1 MAVLNPLQEV
11 ARLESRRKIDLW
23 KFYPAL
29 VTLLLLFAGF
39 FGYWAGVSVE
49 SRSQEKSRLILS
61 ERDQK
66 ILAIITKK
74 NPQATIKDFLGFP
87 AKLTEGAQG
96 LGLDFRYVMALID
109 KESEWN
115 PKAVS
120 PAGAIGLMQVMPE
133 TAALTVRKMG
143 WQGYEPPS
151 PAKASPKYASLGS
164 LGDPEWNIRIGM
176 QFLKWQID
184 EFGLGPEHL
193 RAYNRGGA
201 LAKANWPG
209 DRYAEDIGLKLVV
222 LVNQFSA
229 PSVARQPVPLDR
241 PRAQTAGYP
250 APEHRRSPGFD
261 PQATVVPKPVWI
273 SRR

>member
-1 MAVLNPLQEV
+1 MEAIAKSIPKWKFSVNVFNVAVVVFMLFCGTLV
-11 ARLESRRKIDLW
+11 LGAWLGTKISGVYESRARAAI
-23 KFYPAL
+23 
-29 VTLLLLFAGF
+29 
-39 FGYWAGVSVE
+39 
-49 SRSQEKSRLILS
+49 S

-87 AKLTEGAQG
+87 EKLTSGAQG

-133 TAALTVRKMG
+133 TAALTVKKMG

-151 PAKASPKYASLGS
+151 PNKASAKYASLGS
-164 LGDPEWNIRIGM
+164 LGDTEWNLRIGM

-201 LAKANWPG
+201 LARANWPG

-222 LVNQFSA
+222 LVNQFST
-229 PSVARQPVPLDR
+229 PSVARQMEPLDR
-241 PRAQTAGYP
+241 PRVQTTGYP
-250 APEHRRSPGFD
+250 VSEHRRSPGFD
-261 PQATVVPKPVWI
+261 PQATLVTNPIWLT
-273 SRR
+273 RR